1 MKGFWKSQAYIATQ
15 YPLEETTQDF
25 WRMVWQENCR
35 SLVML
40 LSKEELEQVIPY
52 RPHPP
57 PPPRQRAHCYI
68 FICSLSCSYLLKK
81 HRNLYTTL
89 SSKQLQLKLIFLS
102 GFLS

>member
-57 PPPRQRAHCYI
+57 PPGRG
-68 FICSLSCSYLLKK
+68 
-81 HRNLYTTL
+81 
-89 SSKQLQLKLIFLS
+89 LIVTFLS
-102 GFLS
+102 VLFLVPISQKSIVIYILRYHPNSFN

>member
-57 PPPRQRAHCYI
+57 PPPPAEG
-68 FICSLSCSYLLKK
+68 SLLHFYLFSFLFLSLKK
-81 HRNLYTTL
+81 A
-89 SSKQLQLKLIFLS
+89 S
-102 GFLS
+102 

>member
-57 PPPRQRAHCYI
+57 PQPGRG
-68 FICSLSCSYLLKK
+68 
-81 HRNLYTTL
+81 
-89 SSKQLQLKLIFLS
+89 LIVTFLS
-102 GFLS
+102 VLFLVPISQKSIVIYILRYHPNSFN

>member
-1 MKGFWKSQAYIATQ
+1 MKGFWKSPAYIAAQ

-57 PPPRQRAHCYI
+57 PPQPGRG
-68 FICSLSCSYLLKK
+68 
-81 HRNLYTTL
+81 
-89 SSKQLQLKLIFLS
+89 LIVTFLS
-102 GFLS
+102 VFFLVPISQKSIVIYILRSHPNSFN